1 MTGTGTLV
9 VTLEDVNDNPP
20 RLEEDYVGYVYGD
33 TSVGDDV
40 LIMVAVDDDTPQN
53 GPPITFEMD
62 CSGIDLPPACNH
74 FTVETQ
80 TDSKW
85 A

>member
-9 VTLEDVNDNPP
+9 VTLEDVNDNTP

-33 TSVGDDV
+33 TIAREVIVS
-40 LIMVAVDDDTPQN
+40 MVAVDDTTTAD

-62 CSGIDLPPACNH
+62 CSGASVSPACNG
-74 FTVETQ
+74 FTVESRTA
-80 TDSKW
+80 S
-85 A
+85 